1 MKKHQA
7 FFVWAPTFLLFL
19 RIIIWT
25 GERTDVDVKKL
36 IKRCQR
42 GDQQAFDDLIRLY
55 YSYVSGFLL
64 KACNDRYLCE
74 DLTQE
79 TFLKMIQNIEKYDLK
94 SKTAFGTW
102 LIAIAKNCYIDWL
115 RRNKTQ
121 MEDIDSFQFED
132 SVNIEQQVSQKME
145 YEQVMEALQSLPPEQ
160 AEAIRLKY
168 LEDMTLAEIAER
180 FNVQPKTIKSRIHD
194 GTMKLRK
201 KLHHTG
207 KEE

>member
-1 MKKHQA
+1 M
-7 FFVWAPTFLLFL
+7 
-19 RIIIWT
+19 
-25 GERTDVDVKKL
+25 
-36 IKRCQR
+36 
-42 GDQQAFDDLIRLY
+42 
-55 YSYVSGFLL
+55 
-64 KACNDRYLCE
+64 
-74 DLTQE
+74 
-79 TFLKMIQNIEKYDLK
+79 
-94 SKTAFGTW
+94 
-102 LIAIAKNCYIDWL
+102 AKNCYIDWL
-115 RRNKTQ
+115 RRNNAQ
-121 MEDIDSFQFED
+121 MEDIESFQFED